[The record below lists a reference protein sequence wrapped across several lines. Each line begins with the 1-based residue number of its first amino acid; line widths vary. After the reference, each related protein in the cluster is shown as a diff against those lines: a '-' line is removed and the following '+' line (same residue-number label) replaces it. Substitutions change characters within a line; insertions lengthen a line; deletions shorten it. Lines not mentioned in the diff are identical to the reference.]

1 MNLCAHP
8 LWTDML
14 IIVNRNAWPY
24 LLFVTDMY
32 QVERLKLHCVSNM
45 WDMAREEIVTSFLWW
60 AIQANCTQLQDRCM
74 SLLER
79 IFPHGILT
87 YDSAV
92 VCTDHPE
99 FMHNLCRRSKLI
111 RFEHTHT
118 TRNLP
123 LEHQLFL
130 QHHIFGCN
138 IWFYNNEHFNGLQYL
153 DVMAT
158 KNVGCVC
165 WNIHCNKLVLMPR
178 WKRWLLLWVS
188 IDTTVDGENPST

>member
-1 MNLCAHP
+1 
-8 LWTDML
+8 
-14 IIVNRNAWPY
+14 
-24 LLFVTDMY
+24 
-32 QVERLKLHCVSNM
+32 
-45 WDMAREEIVTSFLWW
+45 
-60 AIQANCTQLQDRCM
+60 M

-165 WNIHCNKLVLMPR
+165 
-178 WKRWLLLWVS
+178 
-188 IDTTVDGENPST
+188 